1 MSNLDSKAV
10 WPGWKTVRLIGRGSF
25 GAVYEIERDVFGT
38 VEKAAL
44 KVISIPQNDGDLEE
58 LYDSGYDDASVTETF
73 NAHLRNIVNEYTLMR
88 EMNGSANV
96 VNCDDFQYIEHDDS
110 IGWDILIKMEL
121 LTPLTKAFG
130 RDISEAQVVDIAKG
144 MCNALILCRKYDIIH
159 RDIKPQNIFVSKNGD
174 YKLGDFGIAKTIEK
188 TSGGTKIGTY
198 KYMAPEVYNNQPY
211 SYTSDIYSLGL
222 VLHWLL
228 NERRAPFMPLPP
240 QPAVATMEESARLRR
255 FSGEP
260 IPAPVHGSDELKAIV
275 LKACAY
281 DPKERYQSAAEML
294 EDLEKLQ
301 VGAPVGTAMAAGAA
315 AEAAEGQAE
324 EADSSSMTTGLFGAA
339 GAAAAAAAAAS
350 DPDDEGTLSLFGKE
364 KLEAQ
369 RKAEAAAAAA
379 KAKAEQ
385 ERLAAEAEMQ
395 RIAEQAAKE
404 KAEAEKKAEEEKK
417 KAEAAAAA
425 TAASAAAAK
434 EAKKEAKKTAKNTDG
449 EGKKKSK
456 LPIILAALLALVG
469 IIVIILMSMT
479 VKVPDVHNYEK
490 AAAEQKLQSVG
501 FKNVTF
507 DYEKNNT
514 VARGK
519 VIRTYPAAGE
529 RLGKDKLNSIKVYLS
544 EGDGTSKVP
553 DLTGKT
559 SDEIKQLLED
569 ALLKS
574 DIKEE
579 FSDSIPRG
587 SIISQEPAAGSKV
600 AEGSTVKVVISA
612 GSGKTAVPDAKGK
625 KKAELEALFSA
636 AGLKSVVT
644 EDYNDKVAAG
654 TVISQDPAAGTEVK
668 VGSSVTIKVSKGAA
682 PVNSF
687 TLTFNANGGK
697 TPEGSRAVAQGSA
710 YGNLPTPTRTGYTF
724 NGWFTAASGGSKISS
739 TTKMGSKNTTVYAQ
753 WSANTYTLSFN
764 ANGGSVSESSRKV
777 TYGKTYG
784 KLPTPTR
791 TDYTFDGWY
800 TAASG
805 GTRVSDSTPVS
816 TANTTVYAHW
826 TKVDPTWSAWSSWSQ
841 TAVSAS
847 STRQVQTETRWRY
860 RDKSFTTRTTT
871 PLSGWTQYDSKTETT
886 YGSWSAWSEG
896 SLTRQSISDST
907 VKEEKLVPMF
917 RYYAYI
923 CKCLRR
929 YPYCNTTCS
938 YCGATVTSG
947 MWNEYWVDK
956 SYASN
961 RSGDYDSKKSY
972 ADYYVVGPDVRCYF
986 SKGNLNATAV
996 GTKDTDSSAVVIKQG
1011 YSYRTRKK
1019 TTTTTYYYWQ
1029 WGSWSSWSTTQYTAG
1044 DNRQVESTTFYRYRD
1059 RTN

>member
-1 MSNLDSKAV
+1 MSTLDSKAV

-44 KVISIPQNDGDLEE
+44 KVISIPQNEGDLEE

-73 NAHLRNIVNEYTLMR
+73 NSHLRSIVNEYTLMR

-96 VNCDDFQYIEHDDS
+96 VNCDDFRYIEHDDS

-121 LTPLTKAFG
+121 LTPLTKAFSK
-130 RDISEAQVVDIAKG
+130 DMPEENVIDVAKG
-144 MCNALILCRKYDIIH
+144 ICSALVLCRKYDIIH

-211 SYTSDIYSLGL
+211 TYTSDIYSLGL

-255 FSGEP
+255 FGGEP

-275 LKACAY
+275 LKACEF
-281 DPKERYQSAAEML
+281 DPKKRYQSAQEML
-294 EDLEKLQ
+294 DDLNRLSE
-301 VGAPVGTAMAAGAA
+301 GTFAAVVPSGGKAAAGV
-315 AEAAEGQAE
+315 
-324 EADSSSMTTGLFGAA
+324 GAA
-339 GAAAAAAAAAS
+339 GAAAVVGAAGDSADS
-350 DPDDEGTLSLFGKE
+350 DAMTTGLFSSEDRTVSGANAPEEDGTVSLVGERKE
-364 KLEAQ
+364 EKKA
-369 RKAEAAAAAA
+369 AEAAAAAA
-379 KAKAEQ
+379 
-385 ERLAAEAEMQ
+385 LAAEEATRKQAEV
-395 RIAEQAAKE
+395 
-404 KAEAEKKAEEEKK
+404 EALKKAEEEKAK
-417 KAEAAAAA
+417 QAEEARRKAEA
-425 TAASAAAAK
+425 AASAAAAK
-434 EAKKEAKKTAKNTDG
+434 QTA
-449 EGKKKSK
+449 EEPKKKK
-456 LPIILAALLALVG
+456 KWPIILVALLAVIG
-469 IIVIILMSMT
+469 IVAAILMSMT
-479 VKVPDVHNYEK
+479 VTVPDLRNYEK
-490 AAAEQKLQSVG
+490 AVAEQKLQSKG
-501 FKNVTF
+501 FKNITF
-507 DYEKNNT
+507 KYEKDAA
-514 VARGK
+514 VAKGK
-519 VIRTYPAAGE
+519 VIRTYPSAGE
-529 RLGKDKLNSIKVYLS
+529 RLGKDKLGSITVYIS
-544 EGDGTSKVP
+544 SGDGTANIP
-553 DLTGKT
+553 DLSGKT
-559 SDEIKQLLED
+559 IDQIKQLI
-569 ALLKS
+569 S
-574 DIKEE
+574 D
-579 FSDSIPRG
+579 
-587 SIISQEPAAGSKV
+587 
-600 AEGSTVKVVISA
+600 
-612 GSGKTAVPDAKGK
+612 
-625 KKAELEALFSA
+625 
-636 AGLKSVVT
+636 AGLKCEIEEVY
-644 EDYNDKVAAG
+644 DDKVPGG
-654 TVISQDPAAGTEVK
+654 TLISQDPAAGANVNE
-668 VGSSVTIKVSKGAA
+668 GTIVNIRISKGPSPASMHT
-682 PVNSF
+682 V
-687 TLTFNANGGK
+687 TFNANGGSVSEASRKVKEDAEYGDLPTPSRNGYTFTGWYTAKSGGSKISSSTIMGK
-697 TPEGSRAVAQGSA
+697 TDTTVYAQWSATAKTYTLSLNANGGSVSESSRKVVEGTA
-710 YGNLPTPTRTGYTF
+710 YGTLPTPTRTGYTF
-724 NGWFTAASGGSKISS
+724 SGWFTAKSGGTKVSS
-739 TTKMGSKNTTVYAQ
+739 TTKMGKANATIYAQ
-753 WSANTYTLSFN
+753 WTANTYTLSFN
-764 ANGGSVSESSRKV
+764 ANGGSVSENSRKV

-805 GTRVSDSTPVS
+805 GTRISDSTPVG

-826 TKVDPTWSAWSSWSQ
+826 TKVDPTWSSWSSWSQ
-841 TAVSAS
+841 TAVTAS

-871 PLSGWTQYDSKTETT
+871 PLSGWTQYDATTSTT
-886 YGSWSAWSEG
+886 YGSWSSWSEG

-923 CKCLRR
+923 CSKCLSR
-929 YPYCNTTCS
+929 YPYCNITCS
-938 YCGATVTSG
+938 HCGATITSG

-972 ADYYVVGPDVRCYF
+972 ADYYVFGPGVRCYF

-996 GTKDTDSSAVVIKQG
+996 GTKDSDSSSVVIKQG
-1011 YSYRTRKK
+1011 YSYRTRTK

-1029 WGSWSSWSTTQYTAG
+1029 WGSWSSWSTTQYTAS